1 MPPGCRG
8 RENLILIVCT
18 VSFSSSISL
27 RMYSGNGLRGFSTY
41 GNMVRSP
48 KNPTFSQD
56 ESLWKSRPPAFL
68 SRVNDRAVAVV
79 SLLISRCL
87 FTSGVERTW
96 RRPCRRT
103 WWAWQRP
110 RITRPSKCFLRASG
124 LKSISWS
131 PVRSWEDD
139 EANFLG
145 AVSMP
150 GLDLGGA
157 PRRSGVLSKVYSNLW
172 KAHGYEY
179 LSPPYCVRLEWGSEA
194 MAKETSVC
202 CQRAPATPTLEPDAL
217 IIATRN
223 MNTHNTLNNQ
233 PIAAVTCSDAVSMS
247 RCLHLK
253 VSPEQCQQF
262 ANGTQEAHLCIL
274 SKEVES
280 HCHPNRMLHPR
291 HCLARALPS
300 VTVLTSM
307 VNTNV

>member
-1 MPPGCRG
+1 
-8 RENLILIVCT
+8 
-18 VSFSSSISL
+18 
-27 RMYSGNGLRGFSTY
+27 MYSGSGLRGFSTY

-68 SRVNDRAVAVV
+68 SRVNDRAAAVV

-87 FTSGVERTW
+87 FTSGVERAW

-145 AVSMP
+145 GCFHAWI
-150 GLDLGGA
+150 GLG
-157 PRRSGVLSKVYSNLW
+157 
-172 KAHGYEY
+172 
-179 LSPPYCVRLEWGSEA
+179 WGSEKVRCIVQGVQQSLKSPRVGILEPSILRSFG
-194 MAKETSVC
+194 MRQRSHGRGNC
-202 CQRAPATPTLEPDAL
+202 SCQRAPATPTLEPDAL

-223 MNTHNTLNNQ
+223 IQ
-233 PIAAVTCSDAVSMS
+233 PIAAVTCSHPVSMS
-247 RCLHLK
+247 PLSRYHNLK
-253 VSPEQCQQF
+253 VPPQQCQEF
-262 ANGTQEAHLCIL
+262 ANGTEEPYPLYRSGKNTHPIIDDHLIAIQIAC
-274 SKEVES
+274 
-280 HCHPNRMLHPR
+280 CTQG
-291 HCLARALPS
+291 
-300 VTVLTSM
+300 TVWLVLCQVWQCWPQCQYKCFIVSPWRFPEGFR
-307 VNTNV
+307 VIGRQKA